1 MTQPREKVQST
12 GVSGDAHDPPDRRW
26 VHLGAPAAF
35 FVSISALLTLDIAT
49 DVGRGQSLSHLVV
62 EALAAGLGVLG
73 AAMLWRRWWA
83 ERRSAAASLEGALA
97 DAGRWRVEADRW
109 RREAREALDSLS
121 RSIDHQFDRWELSPA
136 EREVALLL
144 LKGFSLKE
152 IAALRATAE
161 RTARQQSLA
170 VYRKADLAGRAELS
184 AFFLEDLLAPHP
196 DAGRD

>member
-1 MTQPREKVQST
+1 MNAKLTTLTALVA
-12 GVSGDAHDPPDRRW
+12 VA
-26 VHLGAPAAF
+26 AAF
-35 FVSISALLTLDIAT
+35 ASPAFAKEATPDGFAAVTSTISRDAVRADAIAALKAGTIERGEASVDRSVFVSTKSRLQ
-49 DVGRGQSLSHLVV
+49 V
-62 EALAAGLGVLG
+62 AA
-73 AAMLWRRWWA
+73 
-83 ERRSAAASLEGALA
+83 
-97 DAGRWRVEADRW
+97 
-109 RREAREALDSLS
+109 EAREALDSLS